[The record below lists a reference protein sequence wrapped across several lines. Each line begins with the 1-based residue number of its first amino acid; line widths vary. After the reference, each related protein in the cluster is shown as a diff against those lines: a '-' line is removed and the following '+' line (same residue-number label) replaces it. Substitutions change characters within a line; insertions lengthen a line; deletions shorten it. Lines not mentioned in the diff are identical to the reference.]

1 MGPRGARRLNGENA
15 IRPLRT
21 RAPETLD
28 VAREMDRTARSLSL
42 SGSVLET
49 RRVC

>member
-1 MGPRGARRLNGENA
+1 MGPRGARRLNGESA
-15 IRPLRT
+15 ILPLRT

-28 VAREMDRTARSLSL
+28 IARAMDGTARSLSL
-42 SGSVLET
+42 SGAVLET